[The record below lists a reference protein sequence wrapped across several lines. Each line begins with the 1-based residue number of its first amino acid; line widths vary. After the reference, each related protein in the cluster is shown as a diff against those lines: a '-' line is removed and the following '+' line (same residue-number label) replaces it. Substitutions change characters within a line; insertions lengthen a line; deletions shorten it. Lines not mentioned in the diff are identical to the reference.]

1 MIQGYLSEVGVD
13 VSITEYDWTTYKTKV
28 QTDPYDICFYGWTG
42 DNGDPDN
49 FMNLLADTNWSMNVA
64 HFQDDEYKALIAQA
78 STRPTA
84 MNATP
89 STSSAR
95 KWLPRSSRGC

>member
-42 DNGDPDN
+42 EMCIRDRCR
-49 FMNLLADTNWSMNVA
+49 A
-64 HFQDDEYKALIAQA
+64 
-78 STRPTA
+78 RPCPCRPA
-84 MNATP
+84 
-89 STSSAR
+89 
-95 KWLPRSSRGC
+95 